1 MKQWRVDNYIIGPAV
16 DAEYDNTADE
26 LAEVLNSYEKKGYKI
41 QEIIEVREG
50 FFRIIYT
57 SEDSYEDAYEDENIC
72 ASYRVR
78 KVKTHL
84 SDYEQGVYFGR
95 YGIRKEY
102 IENDEPY
109 CMATRELESCNCDG
123 DRSKCN
129 FYMHMDKKDEKER
142 D

>member
-1 MKQWRVDNYIIGPAV
+1 MKQWRVDNYIIGPAI

-26 LAEVLNSYEKKGYKI
+26 LAEVLNSYERKGYKI
-41 QEIIEVREG
+41 QEVIEVREG

-57 SEDSYEDAYEDENIC
+57 FEDEYEDENIC

-84 SDYEQGVYFGR
+84 NDHEQDMCFGR
-95 YGIRKEY
+95 YSVHNEY
-102 IENDEPY
+102 IEKDEPY
-109 CMATRELESCNCDG
+109 CMGTRELESCNCDG

-129 FYMHMDKKDEKER
+129 FYKDIGRKKEKER

>member
-1 MKQWRVDNYIIGPAV
+1 MKQWRVDNYIIGPTI

-26 LAEVLNSYEKKGYKI
+26 LAEVLNSYERKGYKI
-41 QEIIEVREG
+41 QEVLEVSEG

-57 SEDSYEDAYEDENIC
+57 SEDDYADENIC
-72 ASYRVR
+72 ASYKVR

-84 SDYEQGVYFGR
+84 SDYEQDMYFGR
-95 YGIRKEY
+95 YGVHNEY
-102 IENDEPY
+102 IEKDEPY
-109 CMATRELESCNCDG
+109 CMGTREFDSCNCDG

-129 FYMHMDKKDEKER
+129 FYKDIDKDYEKER

>member
-1 MKQWRVDNYIIGPAV
+1 MKQWRVDNYIIGPAA

-26 LAEVLNSYEKKGYKI
+26 LAEVLNRYERKGYKI
-41 QEIIEVREG
+41 QEVIEVREG

-57 SEDSYEDAYEDENIC
+57 SEDAYEDENIC

-95 YGIRKEY
+95 YSVHNEY

-129 FYMHMDKKDEKER
+129 FYMNMDKKDEKER

>member
-1 MKQWRVDNYIIGPAV
+1 MKQWRVDNYIIGPAI
-16 DAEYDNTADE
+16 DAEYDDTADK
-26 LAEVLNSYEKKGYKI
+26 LAEVLNSYERKGYKI

-57 SEDSYEDAYEDENIC
+57 SEDNYEDENIC

-78 KVKTHL
+78 KVKSYL
-84 SDYEQGVYFGR
+84 NDYEQGVYFGR

-102 IENDEPY
+102 IEKDEPY

-129 FYMHMDKKDEKER
+129 FYMNMDKRDEKER

>member
-1 MKQWRVDNYIIGPAV
+1 MKVKDFVELVIGKIPYMPIV
-16 DAEYDNTADE
+16 NNSAEYASLTKKEDLVDKFGEYNVIKVDFKHDDMSYI
-26 LAEVLNSYEKKGYKI
+26 VLHIGNK
-41 QEIIEVREG
+41 
-50 FFRIIYT
+50 
-57 SEDSYEDAYEDENIC
+57 DIC
-72 ASYRVR
+72 GSYRVR

-102 IENDEPY
+102 IEENRPY
-109 CMATRELESCNCDG
+109 CMGTRELESCNCDG

-129 FYMHMDKKDEKER
+129 FYRSIDKNDEKER

>member
-1 MKQWRVDNYIIGPAV
+1 MKQWRVDNYVIGPAI
-16 DAEYDNTADE
+16 DAEYDDTADK
-26 LAEVLNSYEKKGYKI
+26 LAEVLNSYERKGYMI
-41 QEIIEVREG
+41 QEVIEVREG

-57 SEDSYEDAYEDENIC
+57 SEDGYEDENVC

-78 KVKTHL
+78 KVKSYL
-84 SDYEQGVYFGR
+84 NDYEQGVYFGR

-102 IENDEPY
+102 IEKDEPY
-109 CMATRELESCNCDG
+109 CMGTRELESCNCDG

-129 FYMHMDKKDEKER
+129 FYMCRDKKDEKER

>member
-16 DAEYDNTADE
+16 DAEYDDTADQ
-26 LAEVLNSYEKKGYKI
+26 LAEVLNSYERKGCTI
-41 QEIIEVREG
+41 QEVTEVREG

-57 SEDSYEDAYEDENIC
+57 SEDDYEDENIC

-129 FYMHMDKKDEKER
+129 FYMHKDKKDEKESY
-142 D
+142 

>member
-1 MKQWRVDNYIIGPAV
+1 MKQWRVDNYIIGPAI
-16 DAEYDNTADE
+16 DAEYDDTADK
-26 LAEVLNSYEKKGYKI
+26 LAEVLNRYERKGYKI
-41 QEIIEVREG
+41 QEVIEVREG

-57 SEDSYEDAYEDENIC
+57 SEDDYEDENIC

-95 YGIRKEY
+95 YGVRKEY

-129 FYMHMDKKDEKER
+129 FYMNMDKKDEKER
-142 D
+142 N

>member
-1 MKQWRVDNYIIGPAV
+1 MKQWRVDNYIIGPAI

-26 LAEVLNSYEKKGYKI
+26 LAEVLNRYERKGYKI
-41 QEIIEVREG
+41 QAVIEVREG

-57 SEDSYEDAYEDENIC
+57 SEDDYEDENIC

-95 YGIRKEY
+95 YGIRREY

-129 FYMHMDKKDEKER
+129 FYMNMDKKDEKER

>member
-16 DAEYDNTADE
+16 DAEYDHTADE
-26 LAEVLNSYEKKGYKI
+26 LAEVLNRYEKKGYKI
-41 QEIIEVREG
+41 QEVIEVREG

-57 SEDSYEDAYEDENIC
+57 SEDDYEDENIC

-95 YGIRKEY
+95 YGVRKEY

-109 CMATRELESCNCDG
+109 CMATRELEACNCDG

-129 FYMHMDKKDEKER
+129 FYMNMDKKDEKER
-142 D
+142 N

>member
-16 DAEYDNTADE
+16 DAEYDDTADK
-26 LAEVLNSYEKKGYKI
+26 LAEVLNSYERKGYKI
-41 QEIIEVREG
+41 QEVIEVREG

-57 SEDSYEDAYEDENIC
+57 SEDDYEDKNIC

-95 YGIRKEY
+95 YGVHNEY

-129 FYMHMDKKDEKER
+129 FYMNMDKKDEKER

>member
-1 MKQWRVDNYIIGPAV
+1 MKQWRVDNYIIGPAI

-26 LAEVLNSYEKKGYKI
+26 LAEVLNGYERRGYKI

-57 SEDSYEDAYEDENIC
+57 SEDDYEDENIC

-102 IENDEPY
+102 IENDEHY

-129 FYMHMDKKDEKER
+129 FYMNIDKKDEKER

>member
-1 MKQWRVDNYIIGPAV
+1 MKQWRVDNYIIGPAA

-26 LAEVLNSYEKKGYKI
+26 LAEVLNRYERKGYKI
-41 QEIIEVREG
+41 QEVIEVREG

-57 SEDSYEDAYEDENIC
+57 SEDAYEDENIC

-95 YGIRKEY
+95 YGVRKEY

-129 FYMHMDKKDEKER
+129 FYMRRDKKDEKER

>member
-26 LAEVLNSYEKKGYKI
+26 LAEVLNSYERKGYKI
-41 QEIIEVREG
+41 QEIIEVKEG

-57 SEDSYEDAYEDENIC
+57 SEDAYEDENIC

-95 YGIRKEY
+95 YGVCNEY
-102 IENDEPY
+102 IEKDEPY

-129 FYMHMDKKDEKER
+129 FYMSMDKKDEKER

>member
-1 MKQWRVDNYIIGPAV
+1 MKQWRVDNYIIGPAI

-26 LAEVLNSYEKKGYKI
+26 LAEVLNRYERKGYKI
-41 QEIIEVREG
+41 QEVIEVREG

-57 SEDSYEDAYEDENIC
+57 SEDDYEDENIC

-84 SDYEQGVYFGR
+84 SDYEQCVYFGH
-95 YGIRKEY
+95 YGVRKEY

-129 FYMHMDKKDEKER
+129 FYMNMDKKDEKER